1 MIKPPAARYAL
12 TFLPLSALLLG
23 TTPASAHALP
33 THLQGTQGT
42 QASASSRSTS
52 PSALE
57 PQSTTRPQIL
67 GDAGQASGIDV
78 RINRL
83 EPRVIT
89 SQHNLQVSGVVRNLS
104 DKPVTNPSLDA
115 YVQTYSPVTAPELS
129 SYLSGQSWQG
139 RRVHAG
145 TLEATIAPHTEQTF
159 HITIPFESLPFGSDF
174 EWGPRGITIVVEG
187 DETRGSDRSIL
198 VWDSGYSLEPTRA
211 NVLLP
216 WTESTPQTPTDSYSI
231 LSAASMTGVTFA
243 TDSDTLVRE
252 LMVPEDQSSIRAFPS
267 VSSSPASPSTSSSSE
282 ATASASPSTSSSS
295 EATASASPS
304 ASSSPTARS
313 EAEITA
319 DRNTRAAFLQTFFE
333 RTKELVALPSHNADL
348 SLATTLNND
357 TVMDYLTSSR
367 ASVPTSVSKVKAL
380 LPSSRSNAS
389 TSPTSSA
396 SSSSNATPSSESSQ
410 SPSATPSPDSSSAS
424 SDNDNSGPTLISN
437 VSWPASQSWG
447 IQALNSKYASTVIAP
462 PGQLAPSSEQNFTSM
477 AKVKLSSDGQ
487 THTGD
492 SAQSGDTV
500 TALASIDNLSELLS
514 WDAQSVDDELDTQ
527 QFLTALTAMITR
539 ERPNF
544 SRTLFVPL
552 QRGSSLDENR
562 IERVRAI
569 LDNRWVKGTSFGELV
584 DSEATDI
591 DRNPVEDAHFSDE
604 LRSQT
609 AGLSAAFS
617 NALPLADATENVDAA
632 RLQLNSTV
640 ASALQADAG
649 DQQSQTITANT
660 QALDAFRSSV
670 SVESSNAVN
679 LINKSANFP
688 VRVRNSL
695 PWPVNVEV
703 TLLPSDPRL
712 RVTST
717 GTATIPANSSSNVD
731 VPVTAIGSGDIR
743 VTYKVSTPSGA
754 VLDDSQKVLVRM
766 RAGWEDAATAVM
778 TVIVGIAFLGGIIRT
793 IRRRL
798 KSSQTEESSHLPG
811 MGGVEKGTANVPLSS
826 GGFVQAGR
834 PPRHPDHPE
843 SSDSPKPDV
852 EDQNE

>member
-12 TFLPLSALLLG
+12 TLLPLSALLLG
-23 TTPASAHALP
+23 TTPASAQALP
-33 THLQGTQGT
+33 THVQGTQRA
-42 QASASSRSTS
+42 QASASARSAS
-52 PSALE
+52 LSGLA

-67 GDAGQASGIDV
+67 GDADQASGIDV
-78 RINRL
+78 RINKL

-174 EWGPRGITIVVEG
+174 EWGPRGITVVVEG

-243 TDSDTLVRE
+243 TDSDTLLRE
-252 LMVPEDQSSIRAFPS
+252 LTVPEDQSSSRAFPS
-267 VSSSPASPSTSSSSE
+267 ASSSAASPSPSTSSSSE
-282 ATASASPSTSSSS
+282 
-295 EATASASPS
+295 ASASPS
-304 ASSSPTARS
+304 ASSSPTVRS

-319 DRNTRAAFLQTFFE
+319 DRNTRTAFIQTFFE
-333 RTKELVALPSHNADL
+333 RTKELVALPSHDADL

-357 TVMDYLTSSR
+357 AVMDYLASSR
-367 ASVPTSVSKVKAL
+367 ASVPTSISKVKAL

-389 TSPTSSA
+389 TSPSSSA
-396 SSSSNATPSSESSQ
+396 SSSNTSSPSESSQ
-410 SPSATPSPDSSSAS
+410 SPSATASPNSSSAS

-447 IQALNSKYASTVIAP
+447 TQALNSKYASTVIAP

-514 WDAQSVDDELDTQ
+514 WDAQSIDDELDTQ
-527 QFLTALTAMITR
+527 QFLTALTAMVTR

-569 LDNRWVKGTSFGELV
+569 LDNRWVKGTSFSELV

-591 DRNPVEDAHFSDE
+591 ERNPVEDAHFSDE

-609 AGLSAAFS
+609 AGLSAAYS
-617 NALPLADATENVDAA
+617 NALPLADATANVDAA

-660 QALDAFRSSV
+660 QALDTFRASV

-717 GTATIPANSSSNVD
+717 GMATIPANSSSNVD

-766 RAGWEDAATAVM
+766 RAGWEDAATAVV
-778 TVIVGIAFLGGIIRT
+778 TVIIGIAFLGGIIRT

-798 KSSQTEESSHLPG
+798 KSSQSEESSHLPG
-811 MGGVEKGTANVPLSS
+811 MGGVEKGTVNVPLSS
-826 GGFVQAGR
+826 GGFVHAGR

>member
-12 TFLPLSALLLG
+12 TLLPLSALLLG
-23 TTPASAHALP
+23 ATPASAQALP
-33 THLQGTQGT
+33 THIQGTQRA
-42 QASASSRSTS
+42 QASASA
-52 PSALE
+52 PSASLLGLA

-89 SQHNLQVSGVVRNLS
+89 SQHNVQVSGVVRNLS

-243 TDSDTLVRE
+243 TDSDTLLRE
-252 LMVPEDQSSIRAFPS
+252 LTVPEDQSSSRAFPS
-267 VSSSPASPSTSSSSE
+267 VSPSAASPSTSSSSE
-282 ATASASPSTSSSS
+282 
-295 EATASASPS
+295 ASASPS
-304 ASSSPTARS
+304 ASSSPTVRS

-319 DRNTRAAFLQTFFE
+319 DRNTRAAFIQTFFE
-333 RTKELVALPSHNADL
+333 RTKELVALPSHDADL

-357 TVMDYLTSSR
+357 AVMDYLASSR

-380 LPSSRSNAS
+380 LPSSRSKAS
-389 TSPTSSA
+389 TSPSSSA
-396 SSSSNATPSSESSQ
+396 SSSNASPTSESSQ
-410 SPSATPSPDSSSAS
+410 SPSATASPNSNPAS
-424 SDNDNSGPTLISN
+424 SDKDSSGPTLISN

-447 IQALNSKYASTVIAP
+447 TQALNSKYASTVIAP

-492 SAQSGDTV
+492 SAQPGDTV

-569 LDNRWVKGTSFGELV
+569 LDNRWVKGTSFSELV

-591 DRNPVEDAHFSDE
+591 ERNPVEDAHFSDS

-609 AGLSAAFS
+609 AGLSGAYS

-632 RLQLNSTV
+632 RLQLNSAV

-766 RAGWEDAATAVM
+766 RAGWEDAATAVV

-811 MGGVEKGTANVPLSS
+811 VGGVEKGTVNVPLSS
-826 GGFVQAGR
+826 GGFVHAGR

>member
-12 TFLPLSALLLG
+12 TLLPLSALLLG
-23 TTPASAHALP
+23 ATPASAQALP
-33 THLQGTQGT
+33 THIQGTQRA
-42 QASASSRSTS
+42 QASASA
-52 PSALE
+52 PSASLLGLA

-243 TDSDTLVRE
+243 TDSDTLLRE
-252 LMVPEDQSSIRAFPS
+252 LTVPEDQSSSRAFPS
-267 VSSSPASPSTSSSSE
+267 VSPSAASPSTSSSSE
-282 ATASASPSTSSSS
+282 
-295 EATASASPS
+295 ASASPS
-304 ASSSPTARS
+304 ASSSPTVRS

-319 DRNTRAAFLQTFFE
+319 DRNTRAAFIQTFFE
-333 RTKELVALPSHNADL
+333 RTKELVALPSHDADL

-357 TVMDYLTSSR
+357 AVMDYLASSR

-380 LPSSRSNAS
+380 LPSSRSKAS
-389 TSPTSSA
+389 TSPSSSA
-396 SSSSNATPSSESSQ
+396 SSSNASPTSESSQ
-410 SPSATPSPDSSSAS
+410 SPSATASPDSSSAS
-424 SDNDNSGPTLISN
+424 SDKDNSGPTLISN

-447 IQALNSKYASTVIAP
+447 TQALNSKYASTVIAP

-492 SAQSGDTV
+492 SAQPGDTV

-562 IERVRAI
+562 VERVRAI
-569 LDNRWVKGTSFGELV
+569 LDNRWVKGTSFSELV

-591 DRNPVEDAHFSDE
+591 ERNPVEDAHFSDS

-609 AGLSAAFS
+609 AGLSGAYS

-632 RLQLNSTV
+632 RLQLNSAV

-695 PWPVNVEV
+695 PWPVNVKV

-766 RAGWEDAATAVM
+766 RAGWEDAATAVV

-811 MGGVEKGTANVPLSS
+811 VGGVEKGTVNVPLSS
-826 GGFVQAGR
+826 GGFVHAGR
-834 PPRHPDHPE
+834 PPRRPDHPE

>member
-23 TTPASAHALP
+23 ATPASAHALP
-33 THLQGTQGT
+33 THAQGTQGAQT
-42 QASASSRSTS
+42 STSLGSTS
-52 PSALE
+52 PSTLA

-145 TLEATIAPHTEQTF
+145 TLEATIAPHAERTF

-174 EWGPRGITIVVEG
+174 EWGPRGITVVVEG

-252 LMVPEDQSSIRAFPS
+252 LMVPEDQSSTRAFPS
-267 VSSSPASPSTSSSSE
+267 VSSSA
-282 ATASASPSTSSSS
+282 ASPSTSSSS

-319 DRNTRAAFLQTFFE
+319 DRNTRAAFIQTFFE
-333 RTKELVALPSHNADL
+333 RTKELVALPSHDADL

-357 TVMDYLTSSR
+357 AVMDYLTSSR

-410 SPSATPSPDSSSAS
+410 SPSATPSPNSSSAS
-424 SDNDNSGPTLISN
+424 SDNDNTGPTLISN

-447 IQALNSKYASTVIAP
+447 TQALNSKYASTVIAP

-477 AKVKLSSDGQ
+477 AKVQLSSDGQ

-492 SAQSGDTV
+492 TAQSGDTV

-569 LDNRWVKGTSFGELV
+569 LDNRWVKGSSFSELV
-584 DSEATDI
+584 DSE
-591 DRNPVEDAHFSDE
+591 
-604 LRSQT
+604 
-609 AGLSAAFS
+609 
-617 NALPLADATENVDAA
+617 ATENVDAA

-640 ASALQADAG
+640 AGALQADAG

-766 RAGWEDAATAVM
+766 RAGWEDAATAVV

-811 MGGVEKGTANVPLSS
+811 MGGVEKGTVNVPLSS

>member
-12 TFLPLSALLLG
+12 TLLPLSALLLG
-23 TTPASAHALP
+23 ATPASAQALP
-33 THLQGTQGT
+33 AHVQGTQRV
-42 QASASSRSTS
+42 QASASARSAS
-52 PSALE
+52 LSGLA

-104 DKPVTNPSLDA
+104 DKPITNPSLDA

-252 LMVPEDQSSIRAFPS
+252 LTVPEDQSSSRTFPS
-267 VSSSPASPSTSSSSE
+267 VSSSAASPSTSSSSE
-282 ATASASPSTSSSS
+282 A
-295 EATASASPS
+295 SASPS
-304 ASSSPTARS
+304 ASASPTVRS

-333 RTKELVALPSHNADL
+333 RTKELVALPSHDADL

-357 TVMDYLTSSR
+357 AVMDYLTSSR
-367 ASVPTSVSKVKAL
+367 ASVPNSVSKVKAL
-380 LPSSRSNAS
+380 LPSSRSNTS
-389 TSPTSSA
+389 TSPSSSA
-396 SSSSNATPSSESSQ
+396 SSSSHASSPSESSQ
-410 SPSATPSPDSSSAS
+410 SPSATASPDSSSTS
-424 SDNDNSGPTLISN
+424 SNNDSSGPTLISN

-447 IQALNSKYASTVIAP
+447 TQALNSKYASTVIAP

-477 AKVKLSSDGQ
+477 AKVKLLSDGQ
-487 THTGD
+487 THMGD

-527 QFLTALTAMITR
+527 QLLTALTAMITR

-569 LDNRWVKGTSFGELV
+569 LDNRWVKGTSFSELV

-591 DRNPVEDAHFSDE
+591 ERNPVEDAHFSDS

-609 AGLSAAFS
+609 AGLSGAYS

-717 GTATIPANSSSNVD
+717 GMATIPANSSSNVD

-811 MGGVEKGTANVPLSS
+811 MGGVEKGTVNVPLSS
-826 GGFVQAGR
+826 GGFVHAGR

>member
-12 TFLPLSALLLG
+12 TLLPLSALLLG
-23 TTPASAHALP
+23 ATPASAQALP
-33 THLQGTQGT
+33 THVQGTQRA
-42 QASASSRSTS
+42 QASASARSAS
-52 PSALE
+52 LSGLA

-243 TDSDTLVRE
+243 TDSDTLLRE
-252 LMVPEDQSSIRAFPS
+252 LTVPEDQSSSRAFPS
-267 VSSSPASPSTSSSSE
+267 ASSSAASPSPSTSSSSE
-282 ATASASPSTSSSS
+282 ASTSPSPSTSSS
-295 EATASASPS
+295 
-304 ASSSPTARS
+304 PTVRS

-319 DRNTRAAFLQTFFE
+319 DRNTRAAFIQTFFE
-333 RTKELVALPSHNADL
+333 RTKELVALPSHDADL
-348 SLATTLNND
+348 SLATMLNND
-357 TVMDYLTSSR
+357 AVMDFLASSR

-389 TSPTSSA
+389 SSPSSSA
-396 SSSSNATPSSESSQ
+396 SSSSDASPSSESSQ

-424 SDNDNSGPTLISN
+424 SDNDHFGPTLISN

-447 IQALNSKYASTVIAP
+447 TQALNSKYASTVIAP

-500 TALASIDNLSELLS
+500 TALASIDSLSELLS

-527 QFLTALTAMITR
+527 QFLTALTAMVTR

-569 LDNRWVKGTSFGELV
+569 LDNRWVKGTSFSELV

-591 DRNPVEDAHFSDE
+591 ERNPVEDAHFSDE

-609 AGLSAAFS
+609 AGLSAAYS
-617 NALPLADATENVDAA
+617 NALPLADATANVDAA

-660 QALDAFRSSV
+660 QALDTFRASV

-717 GTATIPANSSSNVD
+717 GMATIPANSSSNVD

-798 KSSQTEESSHLPG
+798 KSSQSEESSHLPG
-811 MGGVEKGTANVPLSS
+811 MGGVEKGTVNVPLSS
-826 GGFVQAGR
+826 GGFVHAGR

>member
-12 TFLPLSALLLG
+12 TLLPLSALLLG
-23 TTPASAHALP
+23 ATPASAQELP
-33 THLQGTQGT
+33 THVQGTQRA
-42 QASASSRSTS
+42 QASASARFASLSGL
-52 PSALE
+52 A

-252 LMVPEDQSSIRAFPS
+252 LTVPEDQSSSRAFPS
-267 VSSSPASPSTSSSSE
+267 VSSSAASPSTSPSSE
-282 ATASASPSTSSSS
+282 
-295 EATASASPS
+295 ASASPS
-304 ASSSPTARS
+304 ASPSPTVRS

-319 DRNTRAAFLQTFFE
+319 DRNTRAAFIQTFFE
-333 RTKELVALPSHNADL
+333 RTKELVALPSHDADL

-357 TVMDYLTSSR
+357 AVMDYLVSSR

-389 TSPTSSA
+389 TSPSSSA
-396 SSSSNATPSSESSQ
+396 SSSSNASSPSESSQ
-410 SPSATPSPDSSSAS
+410 SPSATASPNSSSAS
-424 SDNDNSGPTLISN
+424 SDKDSSGPTLISN

-447 IQALNSKYASTVIAP
+447 TQALNSKYASTVIAP

-477 AKVKLSSDGQ
+477 AKVKLLSDGQ

-569 LDNRWVKGTSFGELV
+569 LDNRWVKGTSFSELV

-591 DRNPVEDAHFSDE
+591 ERNPVEEAHFSDS

-609 AGLSAAFS
+609 AGLSGAYS

-717 GTATIPANSSSNVD
+717 GMATIPANSSSNVD

-811 MGGVEKGTANVPLSS
+811 MGGVEKGTVNVPLSS
-826 GGFVQAGR
+826 GGFVHAGR

>member
-12 TFLPLSALLLG
+12 TLLPLSALLLG
-23 TTPASAHALP
+23 ATPASAQALP
-33 THLQGTQGT
+33 AHIQGTQRA
-42 QASASSRSTS
+42 QASASARFASLSGL
-52 PSALE
+52 A

-243 TDSDTLVRE
+243 TDPDTLVRE
-252 LMVPEDQSSIRAFPS
+252 LTVPEDQSSSRAFPS
-267 VSSSPASPSTSSSSE
+267 VSSSAASPSTSPSSE
-282 ATASASPSTSSSS
+282 
-295 EATASASPS
+295 ASASPS
-304 ASSSPTARS
+304 ASPSPTVRS

-319 DRNTRAAFLQTFFE
+319 DRNTRAAFIQTFFE
-333 RTKELVALPSHNADL
+333 RTKELVALPSHDADL

-357 TVMDYLTSSR
+357 AVMDYLVSSR

-389 TSPTSSA
+389 TSPSSSA
-396 SSSSNATPSSESSQ
+396 SSSSNASSPSESSQ
-410 SPSATPSPDSSSAS
+410 SPSATASPNSSSAS
-424 SDNDNSGPTLISN
+424 SDKDSSGPTLISN

-447 IQALNSKYASTVIAP
+447 TQALNSKYASTVIAP

-477 AKVKLSSDGQ
+477 AKVKLLSDGQ

-569 LDNRWVKGTSFGELV
+569 LDNRWVKGTSFSELV

-591 DRNPVEDAHFSDE
+591 ERNPVEEAHFSDS

-609 AGLSAAFS
+609 AGLSGAYS

-717 GTATIPANSSSNVD
+717 GMATIPANSSSNVD

-811 MGGVEKGTANVPLSS
+811 MGGVEKGTVNVPLSS
-826 GGFVQAGR
+826 GGFVHAGR

>member
-12 TFLPLSALLLG
+12 TLLPLSALLLG
-23 TTPASAHALP
+23 ATPASAQALP
-33 THLQGTQGT
+33 THVQGTQRA
-42 QASASSRSTS
+42 QASASARSAS
-52 PSALE
+52 LSALT

-89 SQHNLQVSGVVRNLS
+89 SQHNVQVSGVVRNLS

-252 LMVPEDQSSIRAFPS
+252 LTVPEDQSSSRAFPS
-267 VSSSPASPSTSSSSE
+267 VSSSAASPSTSSSSE
-282 ATASASPSTSSSS
+282 AS
-295 EATASASPS
+295 ASASPS
-304 ASSSPTARS
+304 ASSSPSASASPTARS

-333 RTKELVALPSHNADL
+333 RTKELVALPSHDADL

-357 TVMDYLTSSR
+357 AVMDYLTSSR

-389 TSPTSSA
+389 TSPSSSA
-396 SSSSNATPSSESSQ
+396 SSSSHASSPSESSQ
-410 SPSATPSPDSSSAS
+410 SPSATASPDSSSTS
-424 SDNDNSGPTLISN
+424 SNNDSSGPTLISN

-447 IQALNSKYASTVIAP
+447 TQALNSKYASTVIAP

-477 AKVKLSSDGQ
+477 AKVKLLSDGQ
-487 THTGD
+487 THMGD

-527 QFLTALTAMITR
+527 QLLTALTAMITR

-569 LDNRWVKGTSFGELV
+569 LDNRWVKGTSFSELV

-591 DRNPVEDAHFSDE
+591 ERNPVEDAHFSDS

-609 AGLSAAFS
+609 AGLSGAYS

-717 GTATIPANSSSNVD
+717 GMATIPANSSSNVD

-811 MGGVEKGTANVPLSS
+811 MGGVKKGTVNVPLSS
-826 GGFVQAGR
+826 GGFVHAGR

>member
-12 TFLPLSALLLG
+12 TLLPLSALLLG
-23 TTPASAHALP
+23 TTPASAQALP
-33 THLQGTQGT
+33 AHIQGTQRA
-42 QASASSRSTS
+42 QASASARFASLSGL
-52 PSALE
+52 A

-252 LMVPEDQSSIRAFPS
+252 LTVPEDQSSSRAFPS
-267 VSSSPASPSTSSSSE
+267 VSSSAASPSTSPSSE
-282 ATASASPSTSSSS
+282 
-295 EATASASPS
+295 ASASPS
-304 ASSSPTARS
+304 ASPSPTVRS

-319 DRNTRAAFLQTFFE
+319 DRNTRAAFIQTFFE
-333 RTKELVALPSHNADL
+333 RTKELVALPSHDADL

-357 TVMDYLTSSR
+357 AVMDYLVSSR

-389 TSPTSSA
+389 TSPSSSA
-396 SSSSNATPSSESSQ
+396 SSSSNASSPSESSQ
-410 SPSATPSPDSSSAS
+410 SPSATASPNSSSAS
-424 SDNDNSGPTLISN
+424 SDKDSSGPTLISN

-447 IQALNSKYASTVIAP
+447 TQALNSKYASTVIAP

-477 AKVKLSSDGQ
+477 AKVKLLSDGQ

-569 LDNRWVKGTSFGELV
+569 LDNRWVKGTSFSELV

-591 DRNPVEDAHFSDE
+591 ERNPVEEAHFSDS

-609 AGLSAAFS
+609 AGLSGAYS

-717 GTATIPANSSSNVD
+717 GMATIPANSSSNVD

-811 MGGVEKGTANVPLSS
+811 MGGVKKGTVNVPLSS
-826 GGFVQAGR
+826 GGFVHAGR

>member
-12 TFLPLSALLLG
+12 TLLPLSALLLG
-23 TTPASAHALP
+23 TTPASAQALP
-33 THLQGTQGT
+33 AHIQGTQRA
-42 QASASSRSTS
+42 QASASARFASLSGL
-52 PSALE
+52 A

-231 LSAASMTGVTFA
+231 LSGASMTGVTFA

-252 LMVPEDQSSIRAFPS
+252 LTVPEDQSSSRAFPS
-267 VSSSPASPSTSSSSE
+267 VSSSAASPSTSPSSE
-282 ATASASPSTSSSS
+282 
-295 EATASASPS
+295 ASASPS
-304 ASSSPTARS
+304 ASPSPTVRS

-319 DRNTRAAFLQTFFE
+319 DRNTRAAFIQTFFE
-333 RTKELVALPSHNADL
+333 RTKELVALPSHDADL

-357 TVMDYLTSSR
+357 AVMDYLVSSR

-389 TSPTSSA
+389 TSPSSSA
-396 SSSSNATPSSESSQ
+396 SSSSNASSPSESSQ
-410 SPSATPSPDSSSAS
+410 SPSATASPNSSSAS
-424 SDNDNSGPTLISN
+424 SDKDSSGPTLISN
-437 VSWPASQSWG
+437 VASQSWG
-447 IQALNSKYASTVIAP
+447 TQALNSKYASTVIAP

-477 AKVKLSSDGQ
+477 AKVKLLSDGQ

-569 LDNRWVKGTSFGELV
+569 LDNRWVKGTSFSELV

-591 DRNPVEDAHFSDE
+591 ERNPVEEAHFSDS

-609 AGLSAAFS
+609 AGLSGAYS

-717 GTATIPANSSSNVD
+717 GMATIPANSSSNVD

-811 MGGVEKGTANVPLSS
+811 MGGVKKGTVNVPLSS
-826 GGFVQAGR
+826 GGFVHAGR

>member
-12 TFLPLSALLLG
+12 TLLPLSALLLG
-23 TTPASAHALP
+23 ATPASAQALP
-33 THLQGTQGT
+33 THVQGTQRA
-42 QASASSRSTS
+42 QASASARSASLSGLT
-52 PSALE
+52 

-89 SQHNLQVSGVVRNLS
+89 SQHNVQVSGVVRNLS

-145 TLEATIAPHTEQTF
+145 TLEATIAPHTEQPF
-159 HITIPFESLPFGSDF
+159 HITIPFEALPFGSDF

-252 LMVPEDQSSIRAFPS
+252 LTVPEDQSSSRAFPS
-267 VSSSPASPSTSSSSE
+267 VSSSAASPSASSSSE
-282 ATASASPSTSSSS
+282 ASASASPSV
-295 EATASASPS
+295 SASPS
-304 ASSSPTARS
+304 ASSSPTVRS

-333 RTKELVALPSHNADL
+333 RTKELVALPSHDADL

-357 TVMDYLTSSR
+357 AVMDYLTSSR
-367 ASVPTSVSKVKAL
+367 ASVPNSVSKVKAL
-380 LPSSRSNAS
+380 LPSSRSNTSASPSNS
-389 TSPTSSA
+389 TSPSSSA
-396 SSSSNATPSSESSQ
+396 SSSSNASPTSESSQ
-410 SPSATPSPDSSSAS
+410 SPSATASPSSSSAS

-447 IQALNSKYASTVIAP
+447 TQALNSKYASTVIAP

-487 THTGD
+487 THTDD

-562 IERVRAI
+562 VERVRAI
-569 LDNRWVKGTSFGELV
+569 LDNRWVKGTSFSELV

-591 DRNPVEDAHFSDE
+591 ERNPVEDAHFSDS

-609 AGLSAAFS
+609 AGLSGAYS

-649 DQQSQTITANT
+649 DQQSQMITANT

-811 MGGVEKGTANVPLSS
+811 MGGVEKGTVNVPLSS
-826 GGFVQAGR
+826 GGFVHAGR

>member
-12 TFLPLSALLLG
+12 TLLPLSALLLG
-23 TTPASAHALP
+23 ATPASAQELP
-33 THLQGTQGT
+33 THVQGTQRA
-42 QASASSRSTS
+42 QASASARSAS
-52 PSALE
+52 LSGLA

-89 SQHNLQVSGVVRNLS
+89 SQHNVQVSGVVRNLS

-198 VWDSGYSLEPTRA
+198 VWDSGYSLEPTRV

-252 LMVPEDQSSIRAFPS
+252 LTVPEDQSSSRAFPS
-267 VSSSPASPSTSSSSE
+267 VSSSAASP
-282 ATASASPSTSSSS
+282 SPSTSSSS

-333 RTKELVALPSHNADL
+333 RTKELVALPSHDADL

-357 TVMDYLTSSR
+357 AVMDYLTSSR

-396 SSSSNATPSSESSQ
+396 SSSSSATPSSESSQ

-424 SDNDNSGPTLISN
+424 SDNDHFGPTLISN
-437 VSWPASQSWG
+437 VSWPAAQSWG
-447 IQALNSKYASTVIAP
+447 TQALNSKYA
-462 PGQLAPSSEQNFTSM
+462 
-477 AKVKLSSDGQ
+477 
-487 THTGD
+487 
-492 SAQSGDTV
+492 
-500 TALASIDNLSELLS
+500 
-514 WDAQSVDDELDTQ
+514 
-527 QFLTALTAMITR
+527 
-539 ERPNF
+539 
-544 SRTLFVPL
+544 
-552 QRGSSLDENR
+552 
-562 IERVRAI
+562 
-569 LDNRWVKGTSFGELV
+569 
-584 DSEATDI
+584 
-591 DRNPVEDAHFSDE
+591 
-604 LRSQT
+604 
-609 AGLSAAFS
+609 
-617 NALPLADATENVDAA
+617 
-632 RLQLNSTV
+632 
-640 ASALQADAG
+640 
-649 DQQSQTITANT
+649 
-660 QALDAFRSSV
+660 
-670 SVESSNAVN
+670 
-679 LINKSANFP
+679 
-688 VRVRNSL
+688 
-695 PWPVNVEV
+695 
-703 TLLPSDPRL
+703 
-712 RVTST
+712 
-717 GTATIPANSSSNVD
+717 
-731 VPVTAIGSGDIR
+731 
-743 VTYKVSTPSGA
+743 
-754 VLDDSQKVLVRM
+754 
-766 RAGWEDAATAVM
+766 
-778 TVIVGIAFLGGIIRT
+778 
-793 IRRRL
+793 
-798 KSSQTEESSHLPG
+798 
-811 MGGVEKGTANVPLSS
+811 
-826 GGFVQAGR
+826 
-834 PPRHPDHPE
+834 
-843 SSDSPKPDV
+843 
-852 EDQNE
+852 

>member
-12 TFLPLSALLLG
+12 TLLPLSALLLG
-23 TTPASAHALP
+23 ATPASAQALP
-33 THLQGTQGT
+33 THIQGTQRA
-42 QASASSRSTS
+42 QASASA
-52 PSALE
+52 PSASLLGLA

-243 TDSDTLVRE
+243 TDSDTLLRE
-252 LMVPEDQSSIRAFPS
+252 LTVPEDQSSSRAFPS
-267 VSSSPASPSTSSSSE
+267 VSSSAASPSTSSSSE
-282 ATASASPSTSSSS
+282 
-295 EATASASPS
+295 ASASPS
-304 ASSSPTARS
+304 ASSSPTVRS

-319 DRNTRAAFLQTFFE
+319 DRNTRAAFIQTFFE
-333 RTKELVALPSHNADL
+333 RTKELVALPSHDADL

-357 TVMDYLTSSR
+357 AVMDYLASSR

-380 LPSSRSNAS
+380 LPSSRSKAS
-389 TSPTSSA
+389 TSPSSSA
-396 SSSSNATPSSESSQ
+396 SSSNTSSPSESSQ
-410 SPSATPSPDSSSAS
+410 SPSATASPDSSSAS
-424 SDNDNSGPTLISN
+424 SDKDNSGPTLISN
-437 VSWPASQSWG
+437 VSWPTSQSWG
-447 IQALNSKYASTVIAP
+447 TQALNSKYASTVIAP

-492 SAQSGDTV
+492 SAQPGDTV

-562 IERVRAI
+562 VERVRAI
-569 LDNRWVKGTSFGELV
+569 LDNRWVKGTSFSELV
-584 DSEATDI
+584 NSEATDI
-591 DRNPVEDAHFSDE
+591 ERNPVEDAHFSDS

-609 AGLSAAFS
+609 AGLSGAYS

-632 RLQLNSTV
+632 RLQLNSAV

-766 RAGWEDAATAVM
+766 RAGWEDAATAVV

-811 MGGVEKGTANVPLSS
+811 VGGVEKGTVNVPLSS
-826 GGFVQAGR
+826 GGFVHAGR
-834 PPRHPDHPE
+834 PPRRPDHPE

>member
-12 TFLPLSALLLG
+12 TLLPLSALLLG
-23 TTPASAHALP
+23 ATPASAQALP
-33 THLQGTQGT
+33 THVQGTQRA
-42 QASASSRSTS
+42 QASASARSAS
-52 PSALE
+52 LSALA

-89 SQHNLQVSGVVRNLS
+89 SQHNLQVSGIVRNLS

-231 LSAASMTGVTFA
+231 LSAASMSGVTFA
-243 TDSDTLVRE
+243 TDSDTLLRE
-252 LMVPEDQSSIRAFPS
+252 LTVPEDQSSSRAFPS

-282 ATASASPSTSSSS
+282 A
-295 EATASASPS
+295 SASPS
-304 ASSSPTARS
+304 ASSSPTVRS

-319 DRNTRAAFLQTFFE
+319 DRNTRAAFIQTFFE
-333 RTKELVALPSHNADL
+333 RTKELVALPSHDADL

-357 TVMDYLTSSR
+357 AVMDYLASSR

-380 LPSSRSNAS
+380 LPSSRSKVS
-389 TSPTSSA
+389 TSPSSSA
-396 SSSSNATPSSESSQ
+396 SSSNTSSPSESSQ
-410 SPSATPSPDSSSAS
+410 SPSATASPDSSSAS
-424 SDNDNSGPTLISN
+424 SDKDNSGPTLISN

-447 IQALNSKYASTVIAP
+447 TQALNSKYASTVIAP

-477 AKVKLSSDGQ
+477 AKVNLSSDGQ

-569 LDNRWVKGTSFGELV
+569 LDNRWVKGTSFSELV
-584 DSEATDI
+584 NSEATDI
-591 DRNPVEDAHFSDE
+591 ERNPVEDAHFSDS

-609 AGLSAAFS
+609 AELSEAYS

-766 RAGWEDAATAVM
+766 RAGWEDAATAVV

-811 MGGVEKGTANVPLSS
+811 MGGVEKGTVNVPLSS
-826 GGFVQAGR
+826 GGFVHAGR
-834 PPRHPDHPE
+834 PPRRPDHPE

>member
-12 TFLPLSALLLG
+12 TLLPLSALLLG
-23 TTPASAHALP
+23 ATPASAQALP
-33 THLQGTQGT
+33 AHIQGTQRA
-42 QASASSRSTS
+42 QASASARFASLSGL
-52 PSALE
+52 A

-252 LMVPEDQSSIRAFPS
+252 LTVPEDQSSSRAFPS
-267 VSSSPASPSTSSSSE
+267 VSSSAASPSTSPSSE
-282 ATASASPSTSSSS
+282 
-295 EATASASPS
+295 ASASPS
-304 ASSSPTARS
+304 ASPSPTVRS

-319 DRNTRAAFLQTFFE
+319 DRNTRAAFIQTFFE
-333 RTKELVALPSHNADL
+333 RTKELVALPSHDADL

-357 TVMDYLTSSR
+357 AVMDYLVSSR

-389 TSPTSSA
+389 TSPSSSA
-396 SSSSNATPSSESSQ
+396 SSSSNASSPSESSQ
-410 SPSATPSPDSSSAS
+410 SPSATASPNSSSAS
-424 SDNDNSGPTLISN
+424 SDKDSSGPTLISN

-447 IQALNSKYASTVIAP
+447 TQALNSKYASTVIAP

-477 AKVKLSSDGQ
+477 AKVKLLSDGQ

-569 LDNRWVKGTSFGELV
+569 LDNRWVKGTSFSELV

-591 DRNPVEDAHFSDE
+591 ERNPVEEAHFSDS

-609 AGLSAAFS
+609 AGLSGAYS

-717 GTATIPANSSSNVD
+717 GMTTIPANSSSNVD

-811 MGGVEKGTANVPLSS
+811 MGGVEKGTVNVPLSS
-826 GGFVQAGR
+826 GGFVHAGR

>member
-12 TFLPLSALLLG
+12 TLLPLSALLLG
-23 TTPASAHALP
+23 ATPASAQALP
-33 THLQGTQGT
+33 THIQGTQRA
-42 QASASSRSTS
+42 QASASA
-52 PSALE
+52 PSASLLGLA

-243 TDSDTLVRE
+243 TDSDTLLRE
-252 LMVPEDQSSIRAFPS
+252 LTVPEDQSSSRAFPS
-267 VSSSPASPSTSSSSE
+267 VSSSAASPSTSSSSE
-282 ATASASPSTSSSS
+282 
-295 EATASASPS
+295 ASASPS
-304 ASSSPTARS
+304 ASSSPTVRS

-319 DRNTRAAFLQTFFE
+319 DRNTRAAFIQTFFE
-333 RTKELVALPSHNADL
+333 RTKELVALPSHDADL

-357 TVMDYLTSSR
+357 AVMDYLASSR

-380 LPSSRSNAS
+380 LPSSRSKVS
-389 TSPTSSA
+389 TSPSSSA
-396 SSSSNATPSSESSQ
+396 SSSNTSSPSESSQ
-410 SPSATPSPDSSSAS
+410 SPSATASPDSSSAS
-424 SDNDNSGPTLISN
+424 SDKDNSGPTLISN
-437 VSWPASQSWG
+437 VSWPTSQSWG
-447 IQALNSKYASTVIAP
+447 TQALNSKYASTVIAP

-492 SAQSGDTV
+492 SAQPGDTV

-562 IERVRAI
+562 VERVRAI
-569 LDNRWVKGTSFGELV
+569 LDNRWVKGTSFSELV
-584 DSEATDI
+584 NSEATDI
-591 DRNPVEDAHFSDE
+591 ERNPVEDAHFSDS

-609 AGLSAAFS
+609 AGLSAAYS

-660 QALDAFRSSV
+660 QALDTFRSSV

-811 MGGVEKGTANVPLSS
+811 MGGVEKGTVNVPLSS
-826 GGFVQAGR
+826 GGFVHAGR

>member
-12 TFLPLSALLLG
+12 TLLPLSALLLG
-23 TTPASAHALP
+23 ATPASAQALP
-33 THLQGTQGT
+33 AHIQGTQRA
-42 QASASSRSTS
+42 QASASARFASLSGL
-52 PSALE
+52 A

-252 LMVPEDQSSIRAFPS
+252 LTVPEDQSSSRAFPS
-267 VSSSPASPSTSSSSE
+267 VSSSAASPSTSP
-282 ATASASPSTSSSS
+282 SP
-295 EATASASPS
+295 EASASPS
-304 ASSSPTARS
+304 ASPSPTVRS

-319 DRNTRAAFLQTFFE
+319 DRNTRAAFIQTFFE
-333 RTKELVALPSHNADL
+333 RTKELVALPSHDADL

-357 TVMDYLTSSR
+357 AVMDYLVSSR

-389 TSPTSSA
+389 TSPSSSA
-396 SSSSNATPSSESSQ
+396 SSSSNASSPSESSQ
-410 SPSATPSPDSSSAS
+410 SPSATASPNSSSAS
-424 SDNDNSGPTLISN
+424 SDKDSSGPTLISN

-447 IQALNSKYASTVIAP
+447 TQALNSKYASTVIAP

-477 AKVKLSSDGQ
+477 AKVKLLSDGQ

-569 LDNRWVKGTSFGELV
+569 LDNRWVKGTSFSELV

-591 DRNPVEDAHFSDE
+591 ERNPVEEAHFSDS

-609 AGLSAAFS
+609 AGLSGAYS

-717 GTATIPANSSSNVD
+717 GMATIPANSSSNVD

-811 MGGVEKGTANVPLSS
+811 MGGVEKGTVNVPLSS
-826 GGFVQAGR
+826 GGFVHAGR

>member
-12 TFLPLSALLLG
+12 TLLPLSALLLG
-23 TTPASAHALP
+23 ATPASAQALP
-33 THLQGTQGT
+33 THIQGTQRA
-42 QASASSRSTS
+42 QASASA
-52 PSALE
+52 PSASLLGLA

-243 TDSDTLVRE
+243 TDSDTLLRE
-252 LMVPEDQSSIRAFPS
+252 LTVPEDQSSSRAFPS
-267 VSSSPASPSTSSSSE
+267 VSSSAASPSTSSSSE
-282 ATASASPSTSSSS
+282 
-295 EATASASPS
+295 ASASPS
-304 ASSSPTARS
+304 ASSSPTVRS

-319 DRNTRAAFLQTFFE
+319 DRNTRAAFIQTFFE
-333 RTKELVALPSHNADL
+333 RTKELVALPSHDADL

-357 TVMDYLTSSR
+357 AVMDYLASSR

-380 LPSSRSNAS
+380 LPSSRSKVS
-389 TSPTSSA
+389 TSPSSSA
-396 SSSSNATPSSESSQ
+396 SSSNTSSPSESSQ
-410 SPSATPSPDSSSAS
+410 SPSATASPDSSSAS
-424 SDNDNSGPTLISN
+424 SDKDNSGPTLISN
-437 VSWPASQSWG
+437 VSWPTSQSWG
-447 IQALNSKYASTVIAP
+447 TQALNSKYASTVIAP

-492 SAQSGDTV
+492 SAQPGDTV

-562 IERVRAI
+562 VERVRAI
-569 LDNRWVKGTSFGELV
+569 LDNRWVKGTSFSELV
-584 DSEATDI
+584 NSEATDI
-591 DRNPVEDAHFSDE
+591 ERNPVEDAHFSDS

-609 AGLSAAFS
+609 AGLSGAYS

-632 RLQLNSTV
+632 RLQLNSAV

-766 RAGWEDAATAVM
+766 RAGWEDAATAVV

-811 MGGVEKGTANVPLSS
+811 MGGVEKGTVNVPLSS
-826 GGFVQAGR
+826 GGFVHAGR

>member
-12 TFLPLSALLLG
+12 TLLPLSALLLG
-23 TTPASAHALP
+23 ATPASAQALP
-33 THLQGTQGT
+33 THIQGTQRA
-42 QASASSRSTS
+42 QASASA
-52 PSALE
+52 PSASLLGLA

-243 TDSDTLVRE
+243 TDSDTLLRE
-252 LMVPEDQSSIRAFPS
+252 LTVPEDQSSSRAFPS
-267 VSSSPASPSTSSSSE
+267 VSSSAASPSTSSSSE
-282 ATASASPSTSSSS
+282 
-295 EATASASPS
+295 ASASPS
-304 ASSSPTARS
+304 ASSSPTVRS

-319 DRNTRAAFLQTFFE
+319 DRNTRAAFIQTFFE
-333 RTKELVALPSHNADL
+333 RTKELVALPSHDADL

-357 TVMDYLTSSR
+357 AVMDYLASSR

-380 LPSSRSNAS
+380 LPSSRSKVS
-389 TSPTSSA
+389 TSPSSSA
-396 SSSSNATPSSESSQ
+396 SSSNTSSPSESSQ
-410 SPSATPSPDSSSAS
+410 SPSATASPDSSSAS
-424 SDNDNSGPTLISN
+424 SDKDNSGPTLISN
-437 VSWPASQSWG
+437 VSWPTSQSWG
-447 IQALNSKYASTVIAP
+447 TQALNSKYASTVIAP

-492 SAQSGDTV
+492 SAQPGDTV

-562 IERVRAI
+562 VERVRAI
-569 LDNRWVKGTSFGELV
+569 LDNRWVKGTSFSELV
-584 DSEATDI
+584 NSEATDI
-591 DRNPVEDAHFSDE
+591 ERNPVEDAHFSDS

-609 AGLSAAFS
+609 AGLSGAYS

-632 RLQLNSTV
+632 RLQLNSAV

-766 RAGWEDAATAVM
+766 RAGWEDAATAVV

-811 MGGVEKGTANVPLSS
+811 VGGVEKGTVNVPLSS
-826 GGFVQAGR
+826 GGFVHAGR
-834 PPRHPDHPE
+834 PPRRPDHPE

>member
-1 MIKPPAARYAL
+1 MIKPPATRYAL
-12 TFLPLSALLLG
+12 TLLPLSALLLG
-23 TTPASAHALP
+23 VTPASAQALP
-33 THLQGTQGT
+33 THVQGTQRA
-42 QASASSRSTS
+42 QASASPRSAS
-52 PSALE
+52 LSALA

-89 SQHNLQVSGVVRNLS
+89 SQHNLQISGIVRNLS

-252 LMVPEDQSSIRAFPS
+252 LTVPEDQSSSRAFPS
-267 VSSSPASPSTSSSSE
+267 VSPSAASPSTSSSSE
-282 ATASASPSTSSSS
+282 
-295 EATASASPS
+295 ASASPS
-304 ASSSPTARS
+304 ASSSPTVRS

-319 DRNTRAAFLQTFFE
+319 DRNTRAAFIQTFFE
-333 RTKELVALPSHNADL
+333 RTKELVALPSHDADL

-357 TVMDYLTSSR
+357 AVMDYLTSSR
-367 ASVPTSVSKVKAL
+367 ASVPTSVSKLKAL

-389 TSPTSSA
+389 TSPSSSA
-396 SSSSNATPSSESSQ
+396 SSSNTSSPSESSQ
-410 SPSATPSPDSSSAS
+410 SPSATASPNSSSAS
-424 SDNDNSGPTLISN
+424 SGKDNPGPTLISN

-447 IQALNSKYASTVIAP
+447 TQALNSKYASTVIAP

-477 AKVKLSSDGQ
+477 AKVNLSSDGQ

-492 SAQSGDTV
+492 SAQPGDTV

-552 QRGSSLDENR
+552 QRGSSLDEKR

-569 LDNRWVKGTSFGELV
+569 LDNRWVKGTSFSELV

-591 DRNPVEDAHFSDE
+591 ERNPVEDAHFSDS

-609 AGLSAAFS
+609 AGLSGAYS

-632 RLQLNSTV
+632 RFQLNSAV

-811 MGGVEKGTANVPLSS
+811 MGGVEKGTVNVPLSS
-826 GGFVQAGR
+826 GGFVHAGR

>member
-12 TFLPLSALLLG
+12 TLLPLSALLLG
-23 TTPASAHALP
+23 ATPASAQALP
-33 THLQGTQGT
+33 AHIQGTQRA
-42 QASASSRSTS
+42 QASASARFASLSGL
-52 PSALE
+52 A

-252 LMVPEDQSSIRAFPS
+252 LTVPEDQSSSRAFPS
-267 VSSSPASPSTSSSSE
+267 VSSSAASPSTSPSSE
-282 ATASASPSTSSSS
+282 
-295 EATASASPS
+295 ASASPS
-304 ASSSPTARS
+304 ASPSPTVRS

-319 DRNTRAAFLQTFFE
+319 DRNTRAAFIQTFFE
-333 RTKELVALPSHNADL
+333 RTKELVALPSHDADL

-357 TVMDYLTSSR
+357 AVMDYLVSSR

-389 TSPTSSA
+389 TSPSSSA
-396 SSSSNATPSSESSQ
+396 SSSSNASSPSESSQ
-410 SPSATPSPDSSSAS
+410 SPSATASPNSSSAS
-424 SDNDNSGPTLISN
+424 SDKDSSGPTLISN

-447 IQALNSKYASTVIAP
+447 TQALNSKYASTVIAP

-477 AKVKLSSDGQ
+477 AKVKLLSDGQ

-569 LDNRWVKGTSFGELV
+569 LDNRWVKGTSFSELV

-591 DRNPVEDAHFSDE
+591 ERNPVEEAHFSDS

-609 AGLSAAFS
+609 AGLSGAYS

-717 GTATIPANSSSNVD
+717 GMATIPANSSSNVD
-731 VPVTAIGSGDIR
+731 VPVAAIGSGDIR

-811 MGGVEKGTANVPLSS
+811 MGGVEKGTVNVPLSS
-826 GGFVQAGR
+826 GGFVHAGR

>member
-12 TFLPLSALLLG
+12 TLLPLSALLLG
-23 TTPASAHALP
+23 ATPASAQALP
-33 THLQGTQGT
+33 THIQGTQRA
-42 QASASSRSTS
+42 QASASA
-52 PSALE
+52 PSASLLGLA

-243 TDSDTLVRE
+243 TDSDTLLRE
-252 LMVPEDQSSIRAFPS
+252 LTVPEDQSSSRAFPS
-267 VSSSPASPSTSSSSE
+267 VSPSAASPSTSSSSE
-282 ATASASPSTSSSS
+282 
-295 EATASASPS
+295 ASASPS
-304 ASSSPTARS
+304 ASSSPTVRS

-319 DRNTRAAFLQTFFE
+319 DRNTRAAFIQTFFE
-333 RTKELVALPSHNADL
+333 RTKELVALPSHDADL

-357 TVMDYLTSSR
+357 AVMDYLASSR

-380 LPSSRSNAS
+380 LPSSRSKAS
-389 TSPTSSA
+389 TSPSSSA
-396 SSSSNATPSSESSQ
+396 SSSNASPTSESSQ
-410 SPSATPSPDSSSAS
+410 SPSATASPDSSSAS
-424 SDNDNSGPTLISN
+424 SDKDNSGPTLISN

-447 IQALNSKYASTVIAP
+447 TQALNSKYASTVIAP

-492 SAQSGDTV
+492 SAQPGDTV

-562 IERVRAI
+562 VERVRAI
-569 LDNRWVKGTSFGELV
+569 LDNRWVKGTSFSELV

-591 DRNPVEDAHFSDE
+591 ERNPVEDAHFSDS

-609 AGLSAAFS
+609 AGLSGAYS

-632 RLQLNSTV
+632 RLQLNSAV

-766 RAGWEDAATAVM
+766 RAGWEDAATAVV

-811 MGGVEKGTANVPLSS
+811 VGGVEKGTVNVPLSS
-826 GGFVQAGR
+826 GGFVHAGR
-834 PPRHPDHPE
+834 PPRRPDHPE

>member
-12 TFLPLSALLLG
+12 TLLPLSALLLG
-23 TTPASAHALP
+23 ATPASAQELP
-33 THLQGTQGT
+33 THVQGTQRT
-42 QASASSRSTS
+42 QASASARSAS
-52 PSALE
+52 LSGLA

-104 DKPVTNPSLDA
+104 DKPITNPSLDA

-159 HITIPFESLPFGSDF
+159 HITIPVESLPFGSDF

-252 LMVPEDQSSIRAFPS
+252 LTVPEDQSSSRAFPS
-267 VSSSPASPSTSSSSE
+267 VSSSAASPSTSSSSE
-282 ATASASPSTSSSS
+282 AS
-295 EATASASPS
+295 ASASPS
-304 ASSSPTARS
+304 ASSSPSASASPTVRS

-319 DRNTRAAFLQTFFE
+319 DRNTRAAFIQTFFE
-333 RTKELVALPSHNADL
+333 RTKELVALPSRDADL

-357 TVMDYLTSSR
+357 AVMDYLTSSR

-389 TSPTSSA
+389 TSPSNSTSPSSSA
-396 SSSSNATPSSESSQ
+396 SSSSNASPTSESSQ
-410 SPSATPSPDSSSAS
+410 SPSATASPSSSSAS

-447 IQALNSKYASTVIAP
+447 TQALNSKYASTVIAP

-487 THTGD
+487 THTDD

-562 IERVRAI
+562 VERVRAI
-569 LDNRWVKGTSFGELV
+569 LDNRWVKGTSFSELV
-584 DSEATDI
+584 DTEATDI
-591 DRNPVEDAHFSDE
+591 ERNPVEDAHFSDS

-609 AGLSAAFS
+609 AGLSEAYS

-649 DQQSQTITANT
+649 DQQSQMITANT

-712 RVTST
+712 RVTNT

-811 MGGVEKGTANVPLSS
+811 MGGVEKGTVNVPLSS
-826 GGFVQAGR
+826 GGFVHAGR

>member
-12 TFLPLSALLLG
+12 TLLPLSALLLG
-23 TTPASAHALP
+23 ATPASAQALP
-33 THLQGTQGT
+33 THIQGTQRA
-42 QASASSRSTS
+42 QASASA
-52 PSALE
+52 PSASLLGLA

-243 TDSDTLVRE
+243 TDSDTLLRE
-252 LMVPEDQSSIRAFPS
+252 LTVPEDQSSSRAFPS
-267 VSSSPASPSTSSSSE
+267 VSSSAASPSTSSSSE
-282 ATASASPSTSSSS
+282 
-295 EATASASPS
+295 ASASPS
-304 ASSSPTARS
+304 ASSSPTVRS

-319 DRNTRAAFLQTFFE
+319 DRNTRAAFIQTFFE
-333 RTKELVALPSHNADL
+333 RTKELVALPSHDADL

-357 TVMDYLTSSR
+357 AVMDNLASSR

-380 LPSSRSNAS
+380 LPSSRSKVS
-389 TSPTSSA
+389 TSPSSSA
-396 SSSSNATPSSESSQ
+396 SSSNTSSPSESSQ
-410 SPSATPSPDSSSAS
+410 SPSATASPDSSSAS
-424 SDNDNSGPTLISN
+424 SDKDNSGPTLISN
-437 VSWPASQSWG
+437 VSWPTSQSWG
-447 IQALNSKYASTVIAP
+447 TQALNSKYASTVIAP

-492 SAQSGDTV
+492 SAQPGDTV

-562 IERVRAI
+562 VERVRAI
-569 LDNRWVKGTSFGELV
+569 LDNRWVKGTSFSELV
-584 DSEATDI
+584 NSEATDI
-591 DRNPVEDAHFSDE
+591 ERNPVEDAHFSDS

-609 AGLSAAFS
+609 AGLSGAYS

-660 QALDAFRSSV
+660 QALDTFRSSV

-743 VTYKVSTPSGA
+743 VTYKVSTPSGT

-811 MGGVEKGTANVPLSS
+811 MGGVEKGTVNVPLSS
-826 GGFVQAGR
+826 GGFVHAGR

>member
-12 TFLPLSALLLG
+12 TLLPLSALLLG
-23 TTPASAHALP
+23 ATPASAQALP
-33 THLQGTQGT
+33 THIQGTQRA
-42 QASASSRSTS
+42 QASASA
-52 PSALE
+52 PSASLLGLA

-243 TDSDTLVRE
+243 TDSDTLLRE
-252 LMVPEDQSSIRAFPS
+252 LTVPEDQSSSRAFPS
-267 VSSSPASPSTSSSSE
+267 VSPSAASPSTFSSSE
-282 ATASASPSTSSSS
+282 
-295 EATASASPS
+295 ASASPS
-304 ASSSPTARS
+304 ASSSPTVRS

-319 DRNTRAAFLQTFFE
+319 DRNTRAAFIQTFFE
-333 RTKELVALPSHNADL
+333 RTKELVALPSHDADL

-357 TVMDYLTSSR
+357 AVMDYLASSR

-380 LPSSRSNAS
+380 LPSSRSKAS
-389 TSPTSSA
+389 TSPSSSA
-396 SSSSNATPSSESSQ
+396 SSSNASPTSESSQ
-410 SPSATPSPDSSSAS
+410 SPSATASPDSSSAS
-424 SDNDNSGPTLISN
+424 SDKDNSGPTLISN

-447 IQALNSKYASTVIAP
+447 TQALNSKYASTVIAP

-492 SAQSGDTV
+492 SAQPGDTV

-562 IERVRAI
+562 VERVRAI
-569 LDNRWVKGTSFGELV
+569 LDNRWVKGTSFSELV
-584 DSEATDI
+584 NSEATDI
-591 DRNPVEDAHFSDE
+591 ERNPVEDAHFSDS

-609 AGLSAAFS
+609 AGLSGAYS

-632 RLQLNSTV
+632 RLQLNSAV

-660 QALDAFRSSV
+660 QALDTFRSSV

-766 RAGWEDAATAVM
+766 RAGWEDAATAVV

-811 MGGVEKGTANVPLSS
+811 VGGVEKGTVNVPLSS
-826 GGFVQAGR
+826 GGFVHAGR
-834 PPRHPDHPE
+834 PPRRPDHPE

>member
-12 TFLPLSALLLG
+12 TLLPLSALLLG
-23 TTPASAHALP
+23 ATPASAQELP
-33 THLQGTQGT
+33 THVQGTQRA
-42 QASASSRSTS
+42 QASASARSAS
-52 PSALE
+52 LSGLA

-145 TLEATIAPHTEQTF
+145 TLEATIAPHAEQTF

-174 EWGPRGITIVVEG
+174 EWGPRGITVVVEG

-252 LMVPEDQSSIRAFPS
+252 LMVPEDQSSTRAFPS

-282 ATASASPSTSSSS
+282 ATT
-295 EATASASPS
+295 SASPS

-333 RTKELVALPSHNADL
+333 RTKELVALPSHDADL

-357 TVMDYLTSSR
+357 AVMDYLTSSR

-396 SSSSNATPSSESSQ
+396 SSSSSATPSSESSQ

-424 SDNDNSGPTLISN
+424 LDNDNFGPTLISN

-447 IQALNSKYASTVIAP
+447 TQALNSKYASTVVAP

-492 SAQSGDTV
+492 SAQSGETV

-514 WDAQSVDDELDTQ
+514 WNAQSVDDELDTQ

-609 AGLSAAFS
+609 AGLSEAYS
-617 NALPLADATENVDAA
+617 NALPLADATANVDAA
-632 RLQLNSTV
+632 RLQLNTTV

-811 MGGVEKGTANVPLSS
+811 MGGVEKGTVNVPLSS
-826 GGFVQAGR
+826 GGFVHAGR

>member
-12 TFLPLSALLLG
+12 TLLPLSALLLG
-23 TTPASAHALP
+23 ATPASAQELP
-33 THLQGTQGT
+33 THVQGTQRA
-42 QASASSRSTS
+42 QASASARSAS
-52 PSALE
+52 LSGLA

-78 RINRL
+78 RINKL

-252 LMVPEDQSSIRAFPS
+252 LMVPEDQSSTRPFPS

-282 ATASASPSTSSSS
+282 A
-295 EATASASPS
+295 SASPS
-304 ASSSPTARS
+304 ASSSPTVRS

-319 DRNTRAAFLQTFFE
+319 DRNTRAAFIQTFFE
-333 RTKELVALPSHNADL
+333 RTKELVALPSHDADL

-357 TVMDYLTSSR
+357 AVMDYLASSR

-380 LPSSRSNAS
+380 LPSSRSKAS
-389 TSPTSSA
+389 TSPSSSA
-396 SSSSNATPSSESSQ
+396 SSSNASPTSESSQ
-410 SPSATPSPDSSSAS
+410 SPSATASPDSSSAS
-424 SDNDNSGPTLISN
+424 SDKDNSGPTLISN

-447 IQALNSKYASTVIAP
+447 TQALNSKYASTVIAP

-492 SAQSGDTV
+492 SAQPGDTV

-562 IERVRAI
+562 VERVRAI
-569 LDNRWVKGTSFGELV
+569 LDNRWVKGTSFSELV

-591 DRNPVEDAHFSDE
+591 ERNPVEDAHFSDS

-609 AGLSAAFS
+609 AGLSGAYS

-632 RLQLNSTV
+632 RLQLNSAV

-766 RAGWEDAATAVM
+766 RAGWEDAATAVV

-811 MGGVEKGTANVPLSS
+811 VGGVEKGTVNVPLSS
-826 GGFVQAGR
+826 GGFVHAGR
-834 PPRHPDHPE
+834 PPRRPDHPE

>member
-12 TFLPLSALLLG
+12 TLLPLSALLLG
-23 TTPASAHALP
+23 ATPASAQALP
-33 THLQGTQGT
+33 AHIQGTQRA
-42 QASASSRSTS
+42 QASASARFASLSGL
-52 PSALE
+52 A

-145 TLEATIAPHTEQTF
+145 TLEATIAPHAEQTF

-174 EWGPRGITIVVEG
+174 EWGPRGITVVVEG

-252 LMVPEDQSSIRAFPS
+252 LTVPEDQSSSRAFPS
-267 VSSSPASPSTSSSSE
+267 VSSSAASPSTSPSSE
-282 ATASASPSTSSSS
+282 
-295 EATASASPS
+295 ASASPS
-304 ASSSPTARS
+304 ASPSPTVRS

-319 DRNTRAAFLQTFFE
+319 DRNTRAAFIQTFFE
-333 RTKELVALPSHNADL
+333 RTKELVALPSHDADL

-357 TVMDYLTSSR
+357 AVMDYLVSSR

-389 TSPTSSA
+389 TSPSSSA
-396 SSSSNATPSSESSQ
+396 SSSSNASSPSESSQ
-410 SPSATPSPDSSSAS
+410 SPSATASPNSSSAS
-424 SDNDNSGPTLISN
+424 SDKDSSGPTLISN

-447 IQALNSKYASTVIAP
+447 TQALNSKYASTVIAP

-477 AKVKLSSDGQ
+477 AKVKLLSDGQ

-569 LDNRWVKGTSFGELV
+569 LDNRWVKGTSFSELV

-591 DRNPVEDAHFSDE
+591 ERNPVEEAHFSDS

-609 AGLSAAFS
+609 AGLSGAYS

-717 GTATIPANSSSNVD
+717 GMATIPANSSSNVD

-811 MGGVEKGTANVPLSS
+811 MGGVEKGTVNVPLSS
-826 GGFVQAGR
+826 GGFVHAGR

>member
-12 TFLPLSALLLG
+12 TLLPLSALLLG
-23 TTPASAHALP
+23 VTPASAQALP
-33 THLQGTQGT
+33 TPVQGTQRA
-42 QASASSRSTS
+42 QASASARSTS
-52 PSALE
+52 LSALT

-252 LMVPEDQSSIRAFPS
+252 LTVPEDQSSSRAFPS
-267 VSSSPASPSTSSSSE
+267 VSSSAASPSTSSSSE
-282 ATASASPSTSSSS
+282 AS
-295 EATASASPS
+295 ASASPS
-304 ASSSPTARS
+304 ASSSPSASASPTVRS
-313 EAEITA
+313 EAEVTA
-319 DRNTRAAFLQTFFE
+319 DRNTRAAFIQTFFE
-333 RTKELVALPSHNADL
+333 RTKELVALPSHDADL

-357 TVMDYLTSSR
+357 AVMDYLTSSR

-389 TSPTSSA
+389 TSPSSSA
-396 SSSSNATPSSESSQ
+396 SSSSHASSPSESSQ
-410 SPSATPSPDSSSAS
+410 SPSATASPDSSSTS
-424 SDNDNSGPTLISN
+424 SNNDSSGPTLISN

-447 IQALNSKYASTVIAP
+447 TQALNSKYASTVIAP

-477 AKVKLSSDGQ
+477 AKVKLLSDGQ
-487 THTGD
+487 THMGD

-527 QFLTALTAMITR
+527 QLLTALTAMITR

-569 LDNRWVKGTSFGELV
+569 LDNRWVKGTSFSELV

-591 DRNPVEDAHFSDE
+591 ERNPVEDAHFSDS

-609 AGLSAAFS
+609 AGLSGAYS

-717 GTATIPANSSSNVD
+717 GMATIPANSSSNVD

-811 MGGVEKGTANVPLSS
+811 MGGVKKGTVNVPLSS
-826 GGFVQAGR
+826 GGFVHAGR

>member
-12 TFLPLSALLLG
+12 TLLPLSALLLG
-23 TTPASAHALP
+23 ATPASAQALP
-33 THLQGTQGT
+33 THVQGTQRA
-42 QASASSRSTS
+42 QASASARSAS
-52 PSALE
+52 LSALT

-89 SQHNLQVSGVVRNLS
+89 SQHNVQVSGVVRNLS

-252 LMVPEDQSSIRAFPS
+252 LTVPEDQSSSRAFPS
-267 VSSSPASPSTSSSSE
+267 VSSSAASPSTSSSSE
-282 ATASASPSTSSSS
+282 AS
-295 EATASASPS
+295 ASASPS
-304 ASSSPTARS
+304 ASSSPSASASPTVRS
-313 EAEITA
+313 EAEVTA
-319 DRNTRAAFLQTFFE
+319 DRNTRAAFIQTFFE
-333 RTKELVALPSHNADL
+333 RTKELVALPSHDADL

-357 TVMDYLTSSR
+357 AVMDYLTSSR

-389 TSPTSSA
+389 TSPSSSA
-396 SSSSNATPSSESSQ
+396 SSSSHASSPSESSQ
-410 SPSATPSPDSSSAS
+410 SPSATASPDSSSTS
-424 SDNDNSGPTLISN
+424 SNNDSSGPTLISN

-447 IQALNSKYASTVIAP
+447 TQALNSKYASTVIAP

-477 AKVKLSSDGQ
+477 AKVKLLSDGQ
-487 THTGD
+487 THMGD

-527 QFLTALTAMITR
+527 QLLTALTAMITR

-569 LDNRWVKGTSFGELV
+569 LDNRWVKGTSFSELV

-591 DRNPVEDAHFSDE
+591 ERNPVEDAHFSDS

-609 AGLSAAFS
+609 AGLSGAYS

-717 GTATIPANSSSNVD
+717 GMATIPANSSSNVD

-811 MGGVEKGTANVPLSS
+811 MGGVKKGTVNVPLSS
-826 GGFVQAGR
+826 GGFVHAGR

>member
-12 TFLPLSALLLG
+12 TLLPLSALLLG
-23 TTPASAHALP
+23 VTPASAQALP
-33 THLQGTQGT
+33 TPVQGTQRA
-42 QASASSRSTS
+42 QASASARSAS
-52 PSALE
+52 LSALT

-89 SQHNLQVSGVVRNLS
+89 SQHNVQVSGVVRNLS

-252 LMVPEDQSSIRAFPS
+252 LTVPEDQSSSRAFPS
-267 VSSSPASPSTSSSSE
+267 VSSSAASPSTSSSSE
-282 ATASASPSTSSSS
+282 A
-295 EATASASPS
+295 SASPS
-304 ASSSPTARS
+304 ASASPTVRS

-333 RTKELVALPSHNADL
+333 RTKELVALPSHDADL

-357 TVMDYLTSSR
+357 AVMDYLTSSR

-389 TSPTSSA
+389 TSPSNSTSPSSSA
-396 SSSSNATPSSESSQ
+396 SSSSHASSPSESSQ
-410 SPSATPSPDSSSAS
+410 SPSATASPDSSSTS
-424 SDNDNSGPTLISN
+424 SNNDSSGPTLISN

-447 IQALNSKYASTVIAP
+447 TQALNSKYASTVIAP

-477 AKVKLSSDGQ
+477 AKVKLLSDGQ
-487 THTGD
+487 THMGD

-527 QFLTALTAMITR
+527 QLLTALTAMITR

-569 LDNRWVKGTSFGELV
+569 LDNRWVKGTSFSELV

-591 DRNPVEDAHFSDE
+591 ERNPVEDAHFSDS

-609 AGLSAAFS
+609 AGLSGAYS

-811 MGGVEKGTANVPLSS
+811 MGGVKKGTVNVPLSS
-826 GGFVQAGR
+826 GGFVHAGR

>member
-12 TFLPLSALLLG
+12 TLLPLSALLLG
-23 TTPASAHALP
+23 ATPASAQELP
-33 THLQGTQGT
+33 THVQGTQRA
-42 QASASSRSTS
+42 QASASARSAS
-52 PSALE
+52 LSGLA

-89 SQHNLQVSGVVRNLS
+89 SQHNVQVSGVVRNLS

-252 LMVPEDQSSIRAFPS
+252 LTVPEDQSSSRAFPS
-267 VSSSPASPSTSSSSE
+267 VSSSAASPSPSTSSSSE
-282 ATASASPSTSSSS
+282 AS
-295 EATASASPS
+295 ASASPS

-319 DRNTRAAFLQTFFE
+319 DRNTRAAFIQTFFE
-333 RTKELVALPSHNADL
+333 RTKELVALPSHDADL

-357 TVMDYLTSSR
+357 AVMDFLASSR

-389 TSPTSSA
+389 TTSPSSSA
-396 SSSSNATPSSESSQ
+396 SSSSDASPSSASSQ

-424 SDNDNSGPTLISN
+424 SDNDHFGPTLISN
-437 VSWPASQSWG
+437 VSWPAAQSWG
-447 IQALNSKYASTVIAP
+447 TQALNSKYASTVVAP

-569 LDNRWVKGTSFGELV
+569 LDNRWVKGTSFSELV

-591 DRNPVEDAHFSDE
+591 ERNPVEDAHFSDE
-604 LRSQT
+604 LHSQT
-609 AGLSAAFS
+609 AGLSAAYS
-617 NALPLADATENVDAA
+617 NALPLADATANVDAA

-660 QALDAFRSSV
+660 QALDTFRSSV

-766 RAGWEDAATAVM
+766 RAGWEDAATAVV

-811 MGGVEKGTANVPLSS
+811 MGGVEKGTVNVPLSS

>member
-12 TFLPLSALLLG
+12 TLLPLSALLLG
-23 TTPASAHALP
+23 ATPASAQALP
-33 THLQGTQGT
+33 AHVQGTQRA
-42 QASASSRSTS
+42 QASASARSAS
-52 PSALE
+52 LSALT

-89 SQHNLQVSGVVRNLS
+89 SQHNVQVSGVVRNLS

-252 LMVPEDQSSIRAFPS
+252 LTVPEDQSSSRAFPS
-267 VSSSPASPSTSSSSE
+267 ASSSAASPSTSSSSE
-282 ATASASPSTSSSS
+282 AS
-295 EATASASPS
+295 ASASPS
-304 ASSSPTARS
+304 ASSSPSASASPTVRS

-333 RTKELVALPSHNADL
+333 RTKELVALPSHDADL

-357 TVMDYLTSSR
+357 AVMDYLTSSR

-389 TSPTSSA
+389 TSPSNSTSPS
-396 SSSSNATPSSESSQ
+396 SSTSSSNTSSPSESSQ
-410 SPSATPSPDSSSAS
+410 SPSATASPSSSSAS
-424 SDNDNSGPTLISN
+424 PDNDKSGPTLISN

-447 IQALNSKYASTVIAP
+447 TQALNSKYASTVIAP

-492 SAQSGDTV
+492 SAPSGDTV

-527 QFLTALTAMITR
+527 QFLTALTAMVTR

-569 LDNRWVKGTSFGELV
+569 LDNRWVKGTSFSELV

-591 DRNPVEDAHFSDE
+591 ERNPVEDAHFSDS

-609 AGLSAAFS
+609 AELSGAYS

-640 ASALQADAG
+640 ARALQADAG

-811 MGGVEKGTANVPLSS
+811 MGGVEKGTVNVPLSS
-826 GGFVQAGR
+826 GGFVHAGR

>member
-12 TFLPLSALLLG
+12 TLLPLSALLLG
-23 TTPASAHALP
+23 ATPASAQALP
-33 THLQGTQGT
+33 AHIQGTQRA
-42 QASASSRSTS
+42 QASASARFASLSGL
-52 PSALE
+52 A

-252 LMVPEDQSSIRAFPS
+252 LTVPEDQSSSRAFPS
-267 VSSSPASPSTSSSSE
+267 VSSSAASPSTSPSSE
-282 ATASASPSTSSSS
+282 
-295 EATASASPS
+295 ASASPS
-304 ASSSPTARS
+304 ASPSPTVRS

-319 DRNTRAAFLQTFFE
+319 DRNTRAAFIQTFFE
-333 RTKELVALPSHNADL
+333 RTKELVALPSHDADL

-357 TVMDYLTSSR
+357 AVMDYLVSSR

-389 TSPTSSA
+389 TSPSSSA
-396 SSSSNATPSSESSQ
+396 SSSSNASSPSESSQ
-410 SPSATPSPDSSSAS
+410 SPSATASPNSSSAS
-424 SDNDNSGPTLISN
+424 SDKDSSGPTLISN

-447 IQALNSKYASTVIAP
+447 TQALNSKYASTVIAP

-477 AKVKLSSDGQ
+477 AKVKLLSDGQ

-544 SRTLFVPL
+544 SRTLVVPL

-569 LDNRWVKGTSFGELV
+569 LDNRWVKGTSFSELV

-591 DRNPVEDAHFSDE
+591 ERNPVEEAHFSDS

-609 AGLSAAFS
+609 AGLSGAYS

-717 GTATIPANSSSNVD
+717 GMATIPANSSSNVD

-811 MGGVEKGTANVPLSS
+811 MGGVEKGTVNVPLSS
-826 GGFVQAGR
+826 GGFVHAGR

>member
-12 TFLPLSALLLG
+12 TLLPLSALLLG
-23 TTPASAHALP
+23 ATPASAQALP
-33 THLQGTQGT
+33 THIQGTQRA
-42 QASASSRSTS
+42 QASASA
-52 PSALE
+52 PSASLLGLA

-252 LMVPEDQSSIRAFPS
+252 LTVPEDQSSSRAFPS
-267 VSSSPASPSTSSSSE
+267 VSPSAASPSTSSSSE
-282 ATASASPSTSSSS
+282 
-295 EATASASPS
+295 ASASPS
-304 ASSSPTARS
+304 ASSSPTVRS

-319 DRNTRAAFLQTFFE
+319 DRNTRAAFIQTFFE
-333 RTKELVALPSHNADL
+333 RTKELVALPSHDADL

-357 TVMDYLTSSR
+357 AVMDYLTSSR
-367 ASVPTSVSKVKAL
+367 ASVPTSVSKLKAL

-389 TSPTSSA
+389 TSPSSSA
-396 SSSSNATPSSESSQ
+396 SSSNTSSPSESSQ
-410 SPSATPSPDSSSAS
+410 SPSATASPNSSSAS
-424 SDNDNSGPTLISN
+424 SGKDNPGPTLISN

-447 IQALNSKYASTVIAP
+447 TQALNSKYASTVIAP

-477 AKVKLSSDGQ
+477 AKVNLSSDGQ

-492 SAQSGDTV
+492 SAQPGDTV

-552 QRGSSLDENR
+552 QRGSSLDEKR

-569 LDNRWVKGTSFGELV
+569 LDNRWVKGTSFSELV

-591 DRNPVEDAHFSDE
+591 ERNPVEDAHFSDS

-609 AGLSAAFS
+609 AGLSGAYS

-632 RLQLNSTV
+632 RFQLNSAV

-811 MGGVEKGTANVPLSS
+811 MGGVEKGTVNVPLSS
-826 GGFVQAGR
+826 GGFVHAGR

>member
-12 TFLPLSALLLG
+12 TLLPLSALLLG
-23 TTPASAHALP
+23 ATPASAQALP
-33 THLQGTQGT
+33 AHIQGTQRA
-42 QASASSRSTS
+42 QASASARFASLSGL
-52 PSALE
+52 A

-252 LMVPEDQSSIRAFPS
+252 LTVPEDQSSSRAFPS
-267 VSSSPASPSTSSSSE
+267 VSSSAASPSTSPSSE
-282 ATASASPSTSSSS
+282 
-295 EATASASPS
+295 ASASPS
-304 ASSSPTARS
+304 ASPSPTVRS

-333 RTKELVALPSHNADL
+333 RTKELVALPSHDADL

-357 TVMDYLTSSR
+357 AVMDYLVSSR

-389 TSPTSSA
+389 TSPSSSA
-396 SSSSNATPSSESSQ
+396 SSSSNASSPSESSQ
-410 SPSATPSPDSSSAS
+410 SPSATASPNSSSAS
-424 SDNDNSGPTLISN
+424 SDKDSSGPTLISN

-447 IQALNSKYASTVIAP
+447 TQALNSKYASTVIAP

-477 AKVKLSSDGQ
+477 AKVKLLSDGQ

-569 LDNRWVKGTSFGELV
+569 LDNRWVKGTSFSELV

-591 DRNPVEDAHFSDE
+591 ERNPVEEAHFSDS

-609 AGLSAAFS
+609 AGLSGAYS

-717 GTATIPANSSSNVD
+717 GMATIPANSSSNVD

-811 MGGVEKGTANVPLSS
+811 MGGVEKGTVNVPLSS
-826 GGFVQAGR
+826 GGFVHAGR

>member
-12 TFLPLSALLLG
+12 TLLPLSALLLG
-23 TTPASAHALP
+23 ATPASAQALP
-33 THLQGTQGT
+33 THIQGTQRA
-42 QASASSRSTS
+42 QASASA
-52 PSALE
+52 PSASLLGLA

-243 TDSDTLVRE
+243 TDSDTLLRE
-252 LMVPEDQSSIRAFPS
+252 LTVPEDQSSSRAFPS
-267 VSSSPASPSTSSSSE
+267 VSSSAASPSTSSSSE
-282 ATASASPSTSSSS
+282 
-295 EATASASPS
+295 ASASPS
-304 ASSSPTARS
+304 ASSSPTVRS

-319 DRNTRAAFLQTFFE
+319 DRNTRAAFIQTFFE
-333 RTKELVALPSHNADL
+333 RTKELVALPSHDADL

-357 TVMDYLTSSR
+357 AVMDYLTSSR
-367 ASVPTSVSKVKAL
+367 ASVPTSVSKLKAL

-389 TSPTSSA
+389 TSPSSSA
-396 SSSSNATPSSESSQ
+396 SSSSNASPTSEISQ
-410 SPSATPSPDSSSAS
+410 SPSATSSPDSSSAS
-424 SDNDNSGPTLISN
+424 SGKDNPGPTLISN

-447 IQALNSKYASTVIAP
+447 TQALNSTYASTVIAP

-477 AKVKLSSDGQ
+477 AKVNLSSDGQ

-492 SAQSGDTV
+492 SAQPGDTV

-552 QRGSSLDENR
+552 QRGSSLDEKR

-569 LDNRWVKGTSFGELV
+569 LDNRWVKGTSFSELV

-591 DRNPVEDAHFSDE
+591 ERNPVEDAHFSDS

-609 AGLSAAFS
+609 AGLSGAYS

-632 RLQLNSTV
+632 RLQLNSAV
-640 ASALQADAG
+640 ASALQAGAG
-649 DQQSQTITANT
+649 EQQSQTIIANT
-660 QALDAFRSSV
+660 QALDAFRASV

-712 RVTST
+712 RVTSM

-766 RAGWEDAATAVM
+766 RAGWEDAATAVV

-811 MGGVEKGTANVPLSS
+811 MGGVEKGTVNVPLSS
-826 GGFVQAGR
+826 GGFVHAGR